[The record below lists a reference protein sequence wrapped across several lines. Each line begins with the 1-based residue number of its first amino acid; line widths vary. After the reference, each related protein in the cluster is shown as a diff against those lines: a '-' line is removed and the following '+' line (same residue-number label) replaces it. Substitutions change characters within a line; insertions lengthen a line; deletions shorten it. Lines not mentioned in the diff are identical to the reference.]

1 MALDAVCLRAVL
13 EELRP
18 QLLDLRIDKVQQ
30 PARDQV
36 ILLVRGNRRLL
47 LNAGANAPRLQ
58 LTELTRDNPAEPP
71 MFCMLLRKHLVGGRV
86 ESLTQPGME
95 RAAEL
100 ALRVTDEF
108 GRESRRYLIL
118 EAIGR
123 RSNLILLDGERR
135 IIDCLRRVDSEMSP
149 ERQVLPGLFYELPPT
164 HEKRP
169 FTEGTEED
177 FRAALAA
184 ARPERQADAFLL
196 DTYFGLSPLVARE
209 LVFQAAGDSGK
220 RVYELTPEAA
230 SGLWKAV
237 MDLRRRVEEGD
248 YQPICLCREGK
259 AAEFSYLPIR
269 QYGKLMENREMES
282 FSALMDTFYESRER
296 EERTRQRGQDLIRSV
311 TSARDRCRRKLNQQ
325 RQEFDRCQDR
335 DRLRISGE
343 LITANLYRMER
354 GQSKLVAENYYDPEG
369 GEITIPLDPLLTP
382 QQNAAKYYKRYT
394 KARTAERYLTEQM
407 AIAERD
413 EAYLESVLEELR
425 QAETEQ
431 DFLDIREELRENGF
445 LKRSGK
451 EKNVLKRATKP
462 REFRT
467 SGGWRVLVG
476 RNNRQNDQL
485 TTKTADYRDLWL
497 HTRKIHGSH
506 VILCSGGQEVPEE
519 DLRQAARL
527 AAYFSQARDS
537 ANVPV
542 DCAAVRYV
550 KKPAGARPG
559 MVTYTNAR
567 TVYVTPEEAEVKAL
581 FTERRG
587 KNGGGVRDRS
597 PQ

>member
-1 MALDAVCLRAVL
+1 MALDAVCLRAVIQ
-13 EELRP
+13 ELRP
-18 QLLDLRIDKVQQ
+18 QLLDLRVDKVQQ
-30 PARDQV
+30 PSRDQV
-36 ILLVRGNRRLL
+36 ILLLRGSRRLL
-47 LNAGANAPRLQ
+47 LNAGAGSPRIHF
-58 LTELTRDNPAEPP
+58 TELLRDNPAEPP
-71 MFCMLLRKHLVGGRV
+71 MFCMLLRKYLVGGRV

-95 RAAEL
+95 RSAEL
-100 ALRVTDEF
+100 TLRVTDEF
-108 GRESRRYLIL
+108 GRESRRTLVL

-123 RSNLILLDGERR
+123 RSNLILLDEERR

-169 FTEGTEED
+169 FTEGDEAD
-177 FRAALAA
+177 FRTAFAA
-184 ARPERQADAFLL
+184 ANPERPADAFLL

-220 RVYELTPEAA
+220 RVYELTEAQETA
-230 SGLWKAV
+230 LWQAILA
-237 MDLRRRVEEGD
+237 LRQRVEDGD
-248 YQPICLCREGK
+248 FQPICLYRDGK
-259 AAEFSYLPIR
+259 PAEFSYLPIH
-269 QYGKLMENREMES
+269 QYGDLMENREMES
-282 FSALMDTFYESRER
+282 FSALMDVFYESRER

-311 TSARDRCRRKLNQQ
+311 TSARDRCRRKLAQQ
-325 RQEFDRCQDR
+325 RQEFAKCQDR
-335 DRLRISGE
+335 DQLRISGE

-354 GQSKLVAENYYDPEG
+354 GQTKLTAENYYDPDCR
-369 GEITIPLDPLLTP
+369 EITIPLDPLLTP

-394 KARTAERYLTEQM
+394 KARTAEKYLTEQM
-407 AIAERD
+407 ALAERD

-431 DFLDIREELRENGF
+431 DFLDIRAELRENGF

-451 EKNVLKRATKP
+451 EKKELKRATKP

-497 HTRKIHGSH
+497 HTQKIHGSH
-506 VILCSGGQEVPEE
+506 VILCCQGQEVPEE
-519 DLRQAARL
+519 DLLQAARL
-527 AAYFSQARDS
+527 AAYFSQAKDS

-550 KKPAGARPG
+550 KKPTGARPG

-567 TVYVTPEEAEVKAL
+567 TLYVTPEEAEVKAL
-581 FTERRG
+581 SAERKG
-587 KNGGGVRDRS
+587 KNGGEVR
-597 PQ
+597 Q

>member
-1 MALDAVCLRAVL
+1 MALDAVCLRAVI

-18 QLLDLRIDKVQQ
+18 QLLDLRVDKVQQ
-30 PARDQV
+30 PSRDQV
-36 ILLVRGNRRLL
+36 ILLLRGSRRLL
-47 LNAGANAPRLQ
+47 LNAGAGSPRIHF
-58 LTELTRDNPAEPP
+58 TELLRDNPAEPP
-71 MFCMLLRKHLVGGRV
+71 MFCMLLRKYLVGGRV

-95 RAAEL
+95 RSAEL
-100 ALRVTDEF
+100 TLRVTDEF
-108 GRESRRYLIL
+108 GRESRRTLVL

-123 RSNLILLDGERR
+123 RSNLILLDEERR

-169 FTEGTEED
+169 FTEGDEAD

-184 ARPERQADAFLL
+184 ANPERPADAFLL

-220 RVYELTPEAA
+220 RVYELTEAQETA
-230 SGLWKAV
+230 LWQAV
-237 MDLRRRVEEGD
+237 LSLRQRVEDGD
-248 YQPICLCREGK
+248 FQPICLYRDGK
-259 AAEFSYLPIR
+259 PAEFSYLPIR
-269 QYGKLMENREMES
+269 QYGDLMENREMES
-282 FSALMDTFYESRER
+282 FSALMDVFYESRER

-311 TSARDRCRRKLNQQ
+311 TSARDRCRRKLAQQ
-325 RQEFDRCQDR
+325 RQEFAKCQDR
-335 DRLRISGE
+335 DQLRISGE

-354 GQSKLVAENYYDPEG
+354 GQTKLTAENYYDPDCR
-369 GEITIPLDPLLTP
+369 EITIPLDPLLTP

-394 KARTAERYLTEQM
+394 KARTAEKYLTEQM
-407 AIAERD
+407 ALAERD

-431 DFLDIREELRENGF
+431 DFLDIRAELRENGF

-451 EKNVLKRATKP
+451 EKKELKRATKP

-497 HTRKIHGSH
+497 HTQKIHGSH
-506 VILCSGGQEVPEE
+506 VILCCQGQAVPEE
-519 DLRQAARL
+519 DLLQAARL
-527 AAYFSQARDS
+527 AAYFSQAKDS

-567 TVYVTPEEAEVKAL
+567 TLYVTPEEAEVKAL
-581 FTERRG
+581 SAERKG
-587 KNGGGVRDRS
+587 KNGGQVR
-597 PQ
+597 Q

>member
-1 MALDAVCLRAVL
+1 MALDAVCLRAVI

-18 QLLDLRIDKVQQ
+18 QLLDLRVDKVQQ
-30 PARDQV
+30 PSRDQV
-36 ILLVRGNRRLL
+36 ILLLRGSRRLL
-47 LNAGANAPRLQ
+47 LNASAGSPRIHF
-58 LTELTRDNPAEPP
+58 TELLRDNPAEPP
-71 MFCMLLRKHLVGGRV
+71 MFCMLLRKYLVGGRV

-95 RAAEL
+95 RSAEL
-100 ALRVTDEF
+100 TLRVTDEF
-108 GRESRRYLIL
+108 GRESRRTLVL

-123 RSNLILLDGERR
+123 RSNLILLDEERR

-169 FTEGTEED
+169 FTEGDEAD

-184 ARPERQADAFLL
+184 ANPERPADAFLL

-220 RVYELTPEAA
+220 RVYELTEAQETA
-230 SGLWKAV
+230 LWQAV
-237 MDLRRRVEEGD
+237 LSLRQRVEDGD
-248 YQPICLCREGK
+248 FQPICLYRDGK
-259 AAEFSYLPIR
+259 PAEFSYLPIR
-269 QYGKLMENREMES
+269 QYGDLMENREMES
-282 FSALMDTFYESRER
+282 FSALMDVFYESRER

-311 TSARDRCRRKLNQQ
+311 TSARDRCRRKLAQQ
-325 RQEFDRCQDR
+325 RQEFAKCQDR
-335 DRLRISGE
+335 DQLRISGE

-354 GQSKLVAENYYDPEG
+354 GQTKLTAENYYDPDCR
-369 GEITIPLDPLLTP
+369 EITIPLDPLLTP

-394 KARTAERYLTEQM
+394 KARTAEKYLTEQM
-407 AIAERD
+407 ALAERD

-431 DFLDIREELRENGF
+431 DFLDIRAELRENGF

-451 EKNVLKRATKP
+451 EKKELKRATKP

-497 HTRKIHGSH
+497 HTQKIHGSH
-506 VILCSGGQEVPEE
+506 VILCCQGQAVPEE
-519 DLRQAARL
+519 DLLQAARL
-527 AAYFSQARDS
+527 AAYFSQAKDS

-567 TVYVTPEEAEVKAL
+567 TLYVTPEEAEVKAL
-581 FTERRG
+581 SAERKG
-587 KNGGGVRDRS
+587 KNGGEVR
-597 PQ
+597 Q

>member
-1 MALDAVCLRAVL
+1 MALDAVCLRAVI

-18 QLLDLRIDKVQQ
+18 QLLDLRVDKVQQ
-30 PARDQV
+30 PSRDQV
-36 ILLVRGNRRLL
+36 ILLLRGSRRLL
-47 LNAGANAPRLQ
+47 LNAGAGSPRIHF
-58 LTELTRDNPAEPP
+58 TELLRDNPAEPP
-71 MFCMLLRKHLVGGRV
+71 MFCMLLRKYLVGGRV

-95 RAAEL
+95 RSAEL
-100 ALRVTDEF
+100 TLRVTDEF
-108 GRESRRYLIL
+108 GRESRRTLVL

-123 RSNLILLDGERR
+123 RSNLILLDEERR

-169 FTEGTEED
+169 FTEGDEAD
-177 FRAALAA
+177 FRTALAA
-184 ARPERQADAFLL
+184 ANPERPADAFLL

-220 RVYELTPEAA
+220 RVYELTEAQETA
-230 SGLWKAV
+230 LWQAILA
-237 MDLRRRVEEGD
+237 LRQRVEDGD
-248 YQPICLCREGK
+248 FQPICLYRDGK
-259 AAEFSYLPIR
+259 PAEFSYLPIR
-269 QYGKLMENREMES
+269 QYGDLMENREMES
-282 FSALMDTFYESRER
+282 FSALMDVFYESRER

-311 TSARDRCRRKLNQQ
+311 TSARDRCRRKLAQQ
-325 RQEFDRCQDR
+325 RQEFAKCQDR
-335 DRLRISGE
+335 DQLRISGE

-354 GQSKLVAENYYDPEG
+354 GQTKLTAENYYDPDCR
-369 GEITIPLDPLLTP
+369 EITIPLDPLLTP

-394 KARTAERYLTEQM
+394 KARTAEKYLTEQM

-431 DFLDIREELRENGF
+431 DFLDIRAELRENGF
-445 LKRSGK
+445 LNRSGK
-451 EKNVLKRATKP
+451 EKKELKRATKP

-497 HTRKIHGSH
+497 HTQKIHGSH
-506 VILCSGGQEVPEE
+506 VILCCQGQAVPEE
-519 DLRQAARL
+519 DLLQAARL
-527 AAYFSQARDS
+527 AAYFSQAKDS

-567 TVYVTPEEAEVKAL
+567 TLYVTPEEAEVKAL
-581 FTERRG
+581 SAERKG
-587 KNGGGVRDRS
+587 KNGGQVR
-597 PQ
+597 Q

>member
-18 QLLDLRIDKVQQ
+18 QLLDLRVDKVQQ
-30 PARDQV
+30 PSRDQV
-36 ILLVRGNRRLL
+36 ILLLRGNRRLL
-47 LNAGANAPRLQ
+47 LNAGAGSPRIHF
-58 LTELTRDNPAEPP
+58 TELLRDNPAEPP
-71 MFCMLLRKHLVGGRV
+71 MFCMLLRKYLVGGRV

-95 RAAEL
+95 RSAEL
-100 ALRVTDEF
+100 TFRVTDEF
-108 GRESRRYLIL
+108 GRESRRTLVL

-123 RSNLILLDGERR
+123 RSNLILLDEERR

-169 FTEGTEED
+169 FTEGDEAE

-184 ARPERQADAFLL
+184 ANPERSADAFLL

-220 RVYELTPEAA
+220 RVYELTEAQETA
-230 SGLWKAV
+230 LWQAV
-237 MDLRRRVEEGD
+237 LSLRQRVEDGD
-248 YQPICLCREGK
+248 FQPICLYRDGK
-259 AAEFSYLPIR
+259 PAEFSYLPIR
-269 QYGKLMENREMES
+269 QYGDLMENRPMES
-282 FSALMDTFYESRER
+282 FSALMDVFYESRER

-311 TSARDRCRRKLNQQ
+311 TSARDRCRRKLAQQ
-325 RQEFDRCQDR
+325 RQEFAKCRDR
-335 DRLRISGE
+335 DQLRISGE

-354 GQSKLVAENYYDPEG
+354 GQTKLTAENYYDPDCR
-369 GEITIPLDPLLTP
+369 EITIPLDPLLTP

-394 KARTAERYLTEQM
+394 KARTAEKYLTEQM
-407 AIAERD
+407 ALAERD

-431 DFLDIREELRENGF
+431 DFLDIRAELRENGF

-451 EKNVLKRATKP
+451 EKKELKRVTKP

-485 TTKTADYRDLWL
+485 TTRTADYRDLWL
-497 HTRKIHGSH
+497 HTQKIHGSH
-506 VILCSGGQEVPEE
+506 VILCCQGQEVPEE
-519 DLRQAARL
+519 DILQAARL

-567 TVYVTPEEAEVKAL
+567 TLYVTPDADEAKAL
-581 FTERRG
+581 STERKG
-587 KNGGGVRDRS
+587 KNGGEVRN
-597 PQ
+597 

>member
-1 MALDAVCLRAVL
+1 MALDAVCLRAVI

-18 QLLDLRIDKVQQ
+18 QLLDLRVDKVQQ
-30 PARDQV
+30 PSRDQV
-36 ILLVRGNRRLL
+36 ILLLRGSRRLL
-47 LNAGANAPRLQ
+47 LNASAGSPRIHF
-58 LTELTRDNPAEPP
+58 TELLRDNPAEPP
-71 MFCMLLRKHLVGGRV
+71 MFCMLLRKYLVGGRV

-95 RAAEL
+95 RSAEL
-100 ALRVTDEF
+100 TLRVTDEF
-108 GRESRRYLIL
+108 GRESRRTLVL

-123 RSNLILLDGERR
+123 RSNLILLDEERR

-169 FTEGTEED
+169 FTEGDEAD

-184 ARPERQADAFLL
+184 ANPERPADAFLL

-220 RVYELTPEAA
+220 RVYELTEAQETA
-230 SGLWKAV
+230 LWQAILA
-237 MDLRRRVEEGD
+237 LRQRVEDGD
-248 YQPICLCREGK
+248 FQPICLYRDGK
-259 AAEFSYLPIR
+259 PAEFSYLPIR
-269 QYGKLMENREMES
+269 QYGDLMENREMES
-282 FSALMDTFYESRER
+282 FSALMDVFYESRER

-311 TSARDRCRRKLNQQ
+311 TSARDRCRRKLAQQ
-325 RQEFDRCQDR
+325 RQEFAKCQDR
-335 DRLRISGE
+335 DQLRISGE

-354 GQSKLVAENYYDPEG
+354 GQTKLTAENYYDPDCR
-369 GEITIPLDPLLTP
+369 EITIPLDPLLTP

-394 KARTAERYLTEQM
+394 KARTAEKYLTEQM
-407 AIAERD
+407 ALAERD

-431 DFLDIREELRENGF
+431 DFLDIRAELRENGF

-451 EKNVLKRATKP
+451 EKKELKRATKP

-497 HTRKIHGSH
+497 HTQKIHGSH
-506 VILCSGGQEVPEE
+506 VILCCQGQEVPEE
-519 DLRQAARL
+519 DLLQAARL
-527 AAYFSQARDS
+527 AAYFSQAKDS

-567 TVYVTPEEAEVKAL
+567 TLYVTPEEAEVKAL
-581 FTERRG
+581 SAERKG
-587 KNGGGVRDRS
+587 KNGGEVR
-597 PQ
+597 Q

>member
-30 PARDQV
+30 PSRDQV
-36 ILLVRGNRRLL
+36 ILLLRGNRRLL
-47 LNAGANAPRLQ
+47 LNAGAGSPRIHF
-58 LTELTRDNPAEPP
+58 TELLRDNPAEPP
-71 MFCMLLRKHLVGGRV
+71 MFCMLLRKYLVGGRV

-95 RAAEL
+95 RSAEL
-100 ALRVTDEF
+100 TLRVTDEF
-108 GRESRRYLIL
+108 GRESRRTLVL

-164 HEKRP
+164 HEKHP
-169 FTEGTEED
+169 FTEGDEAG

-184 ARPERQADAFLL
+184 ANPERPADAFLL

-220 RVYELTPEAA
+220 RVYELTEAQETA
-230 SGLWKAV
+230 LWQAILA
-237 MDLRRRVEEGD
+237 LRQRLEDGAF
-248 YQPICLCREGK
+248 QPICLYRDGK
-259 AAEFSYLPIR
+259 PAEFSYLPIR
-269 QYGKLMENREMES
+269 QYGDLMENRPMES
-282 FSALMDTFYESRER
+282 FSALLDLFYESRER

-311 TSARDRCRRKLNQQ
+311 TSARDRCRRKLAQQ
-325 RQEFDRCQDR
+325 RQEFAKCRDR
-335 DRLRISGE
+335 DQLRISGE

-354 GQSKLVAENYYDPEG
+354 GQTKLTAENYYDPDCR
-369 GEITIPLDPLLTP
+369 EITIPLDPLLTP

-394 KARTAERYLTEQM
+394 KARTAEKYLTEQM
-407 AIAERD
+407 ALAERD

-431 DFLDIREELRENGF
+431 DFLDIRAELRENGF

-451 EKNVLKRATKP
+451 EKKELKRATKP

-497 HTRKIHGSH
+497 HTQKIHGSH
-506 VILCSGGQEVPEE
+506 VILCCQGQEVPEE
-519 DLRQAARL
+519 VLLQAARL
-527 AAYFSQARDS
+527 AACFSQAKDS

-567 TVYVTPEEAEVKAL
+567 TLYVTPDAAEAKTLSAEK
-581 FTERRG
+581 RG
-587 KNGGGVRDRS
+587 KNGGES
-597 PQ
+597 KN

>member
-1 MALDAVCLRAVL
+1 MALDAVCLRAVI

-18 QLLDLRIDKVQQ
+18 QLLDLRVDKVQQ
-30 PARDQV
+30 PSRDQV
-36 ILLVRGNRRLL
+36 ILLLRGSRRLL
-47 LNAGANAPRLQ
+47 LNAGAGSPRIHF
-58 LTELTRDNPAEPP
+58 TELLRDNPAEPP
-71 MFCMLLRKHLVGGRV
+71 MFCMLLRKYLVGGRV

-95 RAAEL
+95 RSAEL
-100 ALRVTDEF
+100 TLRVTDEF
-108 GRESRRYLIL
+108 GRESRRTLVL

-123 RSNLILLDGERR
+123 RSNLILLDEERR

-169 FTEGTEED
+169 FTEGDEAD

-184 ARPERQADAFLL
+184 ANPERPADAFLL

-220 RVYELTPEAA
+220 RVYELTEAQETA
-230 SGLWKAV
+230 LWQAILA
-237 MDLRRRVEEGD
+237 LRQRVEDGD
-248 YQPICLCREGK
+248 FQPICLYRDGK
-259 AAEFSYLPIR
+259 PAEFSYLPIR
-269 QYGKLMENREMES
+269 QYGDLMENREMES
-282 FSALMDTFYESRER
+282 FSALMDVFYESRER

-311 TSARDRCRRKLNQQ
+311 TSARDRCRRKLAQQ
-325 RQEFDRCQDR
+325 RQEFAKCQDR
-335 DRLRISGE
+335 DQLRISGE

-354 GQSKLVAENYYDPEG
+354 GQTKLTAENYYDPDCR
-369 GEITIPLDPLLTP
+369 EITIPLDPLLTP

-394 KARTAERYLTEQM
+394 KARTAEKYLTEQM
-407 AIAERD
+407 ALAERD

-431 DFLDIREELRENGF
+431 DFLDIRAELRENGF

-451 EKNVLKRATKP
+451 EKKELKRATKP

-497 HTRKIHGSH
+497 HTQKIHGSH
-506 VILCSGGQEVPEE
+506 VILCCQGQAVPEE
-519 DLRQAARL
+519 DLLQAARL
-527 AAYFSQARDS
+527 AAYFSQAKDS

-567 TVYVTPEEAEVKAL
+567 TLYVTPEEAEVKAL
-581 FTERRG
+581 SAERKG
-587 KNGGGVRDRS
+587 KNGGEVR
-597 PQ
+597 Q

>member
-1 MALDAVCLRAVL
+1 MALDAVCLRAVI

-18 QLLDLRIDKVQQ
+18 QLLDLRVDKVQQ
-30 PARDQV
+30 PSRDQV
-36 ILLVRGNRRLL
+36 ILLLRGSRRLL
-47 LNAGANAPRLQ
+47 LNAGAGSPRIHF
-58 LTELTRDNPAEPP
+58 TELLRDNPAEPP
-71 MFCMLLRKHLVGGRV
+71 MFCMLLRKYLVGGRV

-95 RAAEL
+95 RSAEL
-100 ALRVTDEF
+100 TLRVTDEF
-108 GRESRRYLIL
+108 GRESRRTLVL

-123 RSNLILLDGERR
+123 RSNLILLDEERR
-135 IIDCLRRVDSEMSP
+135 IIDCLRRVDSEMSL

-169 FTEGTEED
+169 FTEGDEAD

-184 ARPERQADAFLL
+184 ANPERPADAFLL

-220 RVYELTPEAA
+220 RVYELTEAQETA
-230 SGLWKAV
+230 LWQAV
-237 MDLRRRVEEGD
+237 LSLRQRVEDGD
-248 YQPICLCREGK
+248 FQPICLYRDGK
-259 AAEFSYLPIR
+259 PAEFSYLPIR
-269 QYGKLMENREMES
+269 QYGDLMENREMES
-282 FSALMDTFYESRER
+282 FSALMDVFYESRER

-311 TSARDRCRRKLNQQ
+311 TSARDRCRRKLAQQ
-325 RQEFDRCQDR
+325 RQEFAKCQDR
-335 DRLRISGE
+335 DQLRISGE

-354 GQSKLVAENYYDPEG
+354 GQTKLTAENYYDPDCR
-369 GEITIPLDPLLTP
+369 EITIPLDPLLTP

-394 KARTAERYLTEQM
+394 KARTAEKYLTEQM
-407 AIAERD
+407 ALAERD

-431 DFLDIREELRENGF
+431 DFLDIRAELRENGF

-451 EKNVLKRATKP
+451 EKKELKRATKP

-497 HTRKIHGSH
+497 HTQKIHGSH
-506 VILCSGGQEVPEE
+506 VIFCCQGQAVPEE
-519 DLRQAARL
+519 DLLQAARL
-527 AAYFSQARDS
+527 AAYFSQAKDS

-567 TVYVTPEEAEVKAL
+567 TLYVTPEEAEVKAL
-581 FTERRG
+581 SAERKG
-587 KNGGGVRDRS
+587 KNGG
-597 PQ
+597 

>member
-18 QLLDLRIDKVQQ
+18 QLLDLRVDKVQQ
-30 PARDQV
+30 PSRDQV
-36 ILLVRGNRRLL
+36 ILLLRGSRRLL
-47 LNAGANAPRLQ
+47 LNAGAGSPRIHF
-58 LTELTRDNPAEPP
+58 TELLRDNPAEPP
-71 MFCMLLRKHLVGGRV
+71 MFCMLLRKYLVGGRV

-95 RAAEL
+95 RSAEL
-100 ALRVTDEF
+100 TFRVTDEF
-108 GRESRRYLIL
+108 GRESRRTLVL

-123 RSNLILLDGERR
+123 RSNLILLDEERR

-169 FTEGTEED
+169 FTEGDEAD

-184 ARPERQADAFLL
+184 ANPERPADAFLL

-220 RVYELTPEAA
+220 RVYELTEAQETA
-230 SGLWKAV
+230 LWQAV
-237 MDLRRRVEEGD
+237 LSLRQRVEDGD
-248 YQPICLCREGK
+248 FQPICLYRDGK
-259 AAEFSYLPIR
+259 PAEFSYLPIR
-269 QYGKLMENREMES
+269 QYGDLMENREMES
-282 FSALMDTFYESRER
+282 FSALMDVFYESRER

-311 TSARDRCRRKLNQQ
+311 TSARDRCRRKLAQQ
-325 RQEFDRCQDR
+325 RQEYAKCQDR
-335 DRLRISGE
+335 DQLRISGE

-354 GQSKLVAENYYDPEG
+354 GQTKLTAENCYDPDCR
-369 GEITIPLDPLLTP
+369 EITIPLDPLLTP

-394 KARTAERYLTEQM
+394 KARTAEKYLTEQM
-407 AIAERD
+407 ALAERD

-431 DFLDIREELRENGF
+431 DFLDIRAELRENGF

-451 EKNVLKRATKP
+451 EKKEFKRATKP

-497 HTRKIHGSH
+497 HTQKIHGSH
-506 VILCSGGQEVPEE
+506 VILCCQGQAVPEE
-519 DLRQAARL
+519 DLLQAARL
-527 AAYFSQARDS
+527 AAYFSQAKDS

-567 TVYVTPEEAEVKAL
+567 TLYVTPEEAEVKAL
-581 FTERRG
+581 SAERKG
-587 KNGGGVRDRS
+587 KNGGEVR
-597 PQ
+597 Q

>member
-1 MALDAVCLRAVL
+1 MALDAVCLRAVI

-18 QLLDLRIDKVQQ
+18 QLLDLRVDKVQQ
-30 PARDQV
+30 PSRDQV
-36 ILLVRGNRRLL
+36 ILLLRGSRRLL
-47 LNAGANAPRLQ
+47 LNASAGSPRIHF
-58 LTELTRDNPAEPP
+58 TELLRDNPAEPP
-71 MFCMLLRKHLVGGRV
+71 MFCMLLRKYLVGGRV

-95 RAAEL
+95 RSAEL
-100 ALRVTDEF
+100 TLRVTDEF
-108 GRESRRYLIL
+108 GRESRRTLVL

-123 RSNLILLDGERR
+123 RSNLILLDEERR

-169 FTEGTEED
+169 FTEGDEAD

-184 ARPERQADAFLL
+184 ANPERPADAFLL

-220 RVYELTPEAA
+220 RVYELTEARETA
-230 SGLWKAV
+230 LWQAILA
-237 MDLRRRVEEGD
+237 LRQRVEDGD
-248 YQPICLCREGK
+248 FQPICLYRDGK
-259 AAEFSYLPIR
+259 PAEFSYLPIR
-269 QYGKLMENREMES
+269 QYGDLMENRKMES
-282 FSALMDTFYESRER
+282 FSALMDAFYESRER

-311 TSARDRCRRKLNQQ
+311 TSARDRCRRKLAQQ
-325 RQEFDRCQDR
+325 RQEYAKCQDR

-354 GQSKLVAENYYDPEG
+354 GQTKLTAENYYDPDG

-394 KARTAERYLTEQM
+394 KARTAEKYLTEQM
-407 AIAERD
+407 ALAERD

-431 DFLDIREELRENGF
+431 DFLDIRAELRENGF

-451 EKNVLKRATKP
+451 EKKELKRATKP

-497 HTRKIHGSH
+497 HTQKIHGSH
-506 VILCSGGQEVPEE
+506 VILCCQGQAVPEE
-519 DLRQAARL
+519 DLLQAARL
-527 AAYFSQARDS
+527 AAYFSQAKDS
-537 ANVPV
+537 ADVPV

-567 TVYVTPEEAEVKAL
+567 TLYVTPEEAEVKAL
-581 FTERRG
+581 SAERKG
-587 KNGGGVRDRS
+587 KNGGEVR
-597 PQ
+597 Q

>member
-1 MALDAVCLRAVL
+1 MALDAVCLRAVI

-18 QLLDLRIDKVQQ
+18 QLLDLRVDKVQQ
-30 PARDQV
+30 PSRDQV
-36 ILLVRGNRRLL
+36 ILLLRGSRRLL
-47 LNAGANAPRLQ
+47 LNAGAGSPRIHF
-58 LTELTRDNPAEPP
+58 TELLRDNPAEPP
-71 MFCMLLRKHLVGGRV
+71 MFCMLLRKYLVGGRV

-95 RAAEL
+95 RSAEL
-100 ALRVTDEF
+100 KFRVTDEF
-108 GRESRRYLIL
+108 GRESRRTLVL

-123 RSNLILLDGERR
+123 RSNLILLDEERR

-169 FTEGTEED
+169 FTEGDEAD

-184 ARPERQADAFLL
+184 ANPERPADAFLL

-220 RVYELTPEAA
+220 RVYELTEAQETA
-230 SGLWKAV
+230 LWQAIFA
-237 MDLRRRVEEGD
+237 LRQRVEDGD
-248 YQPICLCREGK
+248 FQPICLYRDGK
-259 AAEFSYLPIR
+259 PAEFSYLPIH
-269 QYGKLMENREMES
+269 QYGDLMENREMES
-282 FSALMDTFYESRER
+282 FSALMDVFYESRER

-311 TSARDRCRRKLNQQ
+311 TSARDRCRRKLAQQ
-325 RQEFDRCQDR
+325 RQEYAKCQDR
-335 DRLRISGE
+335 DQLRISGE

-354 GQSKLVAENYYDPEG
+354 GQTKLTAENYYDPDCR
-369 GEITIPLDPLLTP
+369 EITIPLAPLLTP

-394 KARTAERYLTEQM
+394 KARTAEKYLTEQM
-407 AIAERD
+407 ALAERD

-431 DFLDIREELRENGF
+431 DFLDIRAELRENGF

-451 EKNVLKRATKP
+451 EKKELKRATKP

-497 HTRKIHGSH
+497 HTQKIHGSH
-506 VILCSGGQEVPEE
+506 VILCCQGQAVPEE
-519 DLRQAARL
+519 DLLQAARL
-527 AAYFSQARDS
+527 AAYFSQAKDS

-567 TVYVTPEEAEVKAL
+567 TLYVTPEEAEVKAL
-581 FTERRG
+581 SAERKG
-587 KNGGGVRDRS
+587 KNGGQVR
-597 PQ
+597 Q

>member
-1 MALDAVCLRAVL
+1 MALDAVCLRAVI
-13 EELRP
+13 EELRS
-18 QLLDLRIDKVQQ
+18 QLLDLRVDKVQQ
-30 PARDQV
+30 PSRDQV
-36 ILLVRGNRRLL
+36 ILLLRGSRRLL
-47 LNAGANAPRLQ
+47 LNAGAGSPRIHF
-58 LTELTRDNPAEPP
+58 TELLRDNPAEPP
-71 MFCMLLRKHLVGGRV
+71 MFCMLLRKYLVGGRV

-95 RAAEL
+95 RSAEL
-100 ALRVTDEF
+100 TLRVTDEF
-108 GRESRRYLIL
+108 GRESRRTLVL

-123 RSNLILLDGERR
+123 RSNLILLDEERR

-169 FTEGTEED
+169 FTEGDEAD
-177 FRAALAA
+177 FRAALAVA
-184 ARPERQADAFLL
+184 NPERPADAFLL

-220 RVYELTPEAA
+220 RVYELTEAQETA
-230 SGLWKAV
+230 LWQAV
-237 MDLRRRVEEGD
+237 LSLRQRVEDGD
-248 YQPICLCREGK
+248 FQPICLYRDGK
-259 AAEFSYLPIR
+259 PAEFSYLPIR
-269 QYGKLMENREMES
+269 QYGDLMENREMES
-282 FSALMDTFYESRER
+282 FSALMDVFYESRER

-311 TSARDRCRRKLNQQ
+311 TSARDRCRRKLAQQ
-325 RQEFDRCQDR
+325 RQEFAKCQDR
-335 DRLRISGE
+335 DQLRISGE

-354 GQSKLVAENYYDPEG
+354 GQTKLTAENYYDPDCR
-369 GEITIPLDPLLTP
+369 EITIPLDPLLTP

-394 KARTAERYLTEQM
+394 KARTAEKYLTEQM
-407 AIAERD
+407 ALAERD

-431 DFLDIREELRENGF
+431 DFLDIRAELRENGF

-451 EKNVLKRATKP
+451 EKKELKRATKP

-497 HTRKIHGSH
+497 HTQKIHGSH
-506 VILCSGGQEVPEE
+506 VILCCQGQEVPEE
-519 DLRQAARL
+519 DLLQAARL
-527 AAYFSQARDS
+527 AAYFSQAKDS

-567 TVYVTPEEAEVKAL
+567 TLYVTPEEAEVKAL
-581 FTERRG
+581 SAERKG
-587 KNGGGVRDRS
+587 KNGGEVR
-597 PQ
+597 Q

>member
-1 MALDAVCLRAVL
+1 MALDAVCLRAVI

-18 QLLDLRIDKVQQ
+18 QLLDLRVDKVQQ
-30 PARDQV
+30 PSRDQV
-36 ILLVRGNRRLL
+36 ILLLRGSRRLL
-47 LNAGANAPRLQ
+47 LNAGAGSPRIHF
-58 LTELTRDNPAEPP
+58 TELLRDNPAEPP
-71 MFCMLLRKHLVGGRV
+71 MFCMLLRKYLVGGRV

-95 RAAEL
+95 RSAEL
-100 ALRVTDEF
+100 TLRVTDEF
-108 GRESRRYLIL
+108 GRESRRTLVL

-123 RSNLILLDGERR
+123 RSNLILLDEERR
-135 IIDCLRRVDSEMSP
+135 IIDCLRRVDSEMSL

-169 FTEGTEED
+169 FTEGDEAD

-184 ARPERQADAFLL
+184 ANPERPADAFLL

-220 RVYELTPEAA
+220 RVYELTEAQETA
-230 SGLWKAV
+230 LWQAV
-237 MDLRRRVEEGD
+237 LSLRQRVEDGD
-248 YQPICLCREGK
+248 FQPICLYRDGK
-259 AAEFSYLPIR
+259 PAEFSYLPIR
-269 QYGKLMENREMES
+269 QYGDLMENREMES
-282 FSALMDTFYESRER
+282 FSALMDVFYESREQ

-311 TSARDRCRRKLNQQ
+311 TSARDRCRRKLAQQ
-325 RQEFDRCQDR
+325 RQEFAKCQDR
-335 DRLRISGE
+335 DQLRISGE

-354 GQSKLVAENYYDPEG
+354 GQTKLTAENYYDPDCR
-369 GEITIPLDPLLTP
+369 EITIPLDPLLTP

-394 KARTAERYLTEQM
+394 KARTAEKYLTEQM

-431 DFLDIREELRENGF
+431 DFLDIRAELRENGF

-451 EKNVLKRATKP
+451 EKKELKRATKP

-497 HTRKIHGSH
+497 HTQKIHGSH
-506 VILCSGGQEVPEE
+506 VILCCQGQAVPEE
-519 DLRQAARL
+519 DLLQAARL
-527 AAYFSQARDS
+527 AAYFSQAKDS

-567 TVYVTPEEAEVKAL
+567 TLYVTPEEAEVKAL
-581 FTERRG
+581 SAERKG
-587 KNGGGVRDRS
+587 KNGGQVR
-597 PQ
+597 Q

>member
-1 MALDAVCLRAVL
+1 MALDAVCLRAVI

-18 QLLDLRIDKVQQ
+18 QLLDLRVDKVQQ
-30 PARDQV
+30 PSRDQV
-36 ILLVRGNRRLL
+36 ILLLRGSRRLL
-47 LNAGANAPRLQ
+47 LNAGAGSPRIHF
-58 LTELTRDNPAEPP
+58 TELLRDNPAEPP
-71 MFCMLLRKHLVGGRV
+71 MFCMLLRKYLVGGRV

-95 RAAEL
+95 RSAEL
-100 ALRVTDEF
+100 TLRVTDEF
-108 GRESRRYLIL
+108 GRESRRTLVL

-123 RSNLILLDGERR
+123 RSNLILLDEERR

-169 FTEGTEED
+169 FTEGDEAD

-184 ARPERQADAFLL
+184 ANPERPADAFLL

-220 RVYELTPEAA
+220 RVYELTEAQETA
-230 SGLWKAV
+230 LWQAV
-237 MDLRRRVEEGD
+237 LSLRQRVEDGD
-248 YQPICLCREGK
+248 FQPICLYRDGK
-259 AAEFSYLPIR
+259 PAEFSYLPIR
-269 QYGKLMENREMES
+269 QYGDLMENREMES
-282 FSALMDTFYESRER
+282 FSALMDVFYESRER

-311 TSARDRCRRKLNQQ
+311 TSARDRCRRKLAQQ
-325 RQEFDRCQDR
+325 RQEFAKCQDR
-335 DRLRISGE
+335 DQLRISGE

-354 GQSKLVAENYYDPEG
+354 GQTKLTAENYYDPDCR
-369 GEITIPLDPLLTP
+369 EITIPLDPLLTP

-394 KARTAERYLTEQM
+394 KARTAEKYLTEQM
-407 AIAERD
+407 ALAERD

-431 DFLDIREELRENGF
+431 DFLDIRAELRENGF

-451 EKNVLKRATKP
+451 EKKELKRATKP

-497 HTRKIHGSH
+497 HTQKIHGSH
-506 VILCSGGQEVPEE
+506 VILCCQGRAVPEE
-519 DLRQAARL
+519 DLLQAARL
-527 AAYFSQARDS
+527 AAYFSQAKDS

-567 TVYVTPEEAEVKAL
+567 TLYVTPEEAEVKAL
-581 FTERRG
+581 SAERKG
-587 KNGGGVRDRS
+587 KNGGQVR
-597 PQ
+597 Q

>member
-1 MALDAVCLRAVL
+1 MALDAVCLRAVI

-18 QLLDLRIDKVQQ
+18 QLLDLRVDKVQQ
-30 PARDQV
+30 PSRDQV
-36 ILLVRGNRRLL
+36 ILLLRGSRRLL
-47 LNAGANAPRLQ
+47 LNASAGSPRIHF
-58 LTELTRDNPAEPP
+58 TELLRDNPAEPP
-71 MFCMLLRKHLVGGRV
+71 MFCMLLRKYLVGGRV

-95 RAAEL
+95 RSAEL
-100 ALRVTDEF
+100 TLRVTDEF
-108 GRESRRYLIL
+108 GRESRRTLVL

-123 RSNLILLDGERR
+123 RSNLILLDEERR

-169 FTEGTEED
+169 FTEGDEAD

-184 ARPERQADAFLL
+184 ANPERPADAFLL

-220 RVYELTPEAA
+220 RVYELTEAQETA
-230 SGLWKAV
+230 LWQAILA
-237 MDLRRRVEEGD
+237 LRQRVEDGD
-248 YQPICLCREGK
+248 FQPICLYRDGK
-259 AAEFSYLPIR
+259 PAEFSYLPIR
-269 QYGKLMENREMES
+269 QYGDLMENREMES
-282 FSALMDTFYESRER
+282 FSALMDVFYESRER

-311 TSARDRCRRKLNQQ
+311 TSARDRCRRKLAQQ
-325 RQEFDRCQDR
+325 RQEFAKCQDR
-335 DRLRISGE
+335 DQLRISGE

-354 GQSKLVAENYYDPEG
+354 GQTKLTAENYYDPDCR
-369 GEITIPLDPLLTP
+369 EITIPLDPLLTP

-394 KARTAERYLTEQM
+394 KARTAEKYLTEQM
-407 AIAERD
+407 ALAERD

-431 DFLDIREELRENGF
+431 DFLDIRAELRENGF

-451 EKNVLKRATKP
+451 EKKELKRATKP

-497 HTRKIHGSH
+497 HTQKIHGSH
-506 VILCSGGQEVPEE
+506 VILCCQGQEVPEE
-519 DLRQAARL
+519 DLLQAARL
-527 AAYFSQARDS
+527 AAYFSQAKDS

-567 TVYVTPEEAEVKAL
+567 TLYVTPEEAEVKAL
-581 FTERRG
+581 SAERKG
-587 KNGGGVRDRS
+587 KNGGQVR
-597 PQ
+597 Q

>member
-1 MALDAVCLRAVL
+1 MALDAVCLRAVI

-18 QLLDLRIDKVQQ
+18 QLLDLRVDKVQQ
-30 PARDQV
+30 PSRDQV
-36 ILLVRGNRRLL
+36 ILLLRGSRRLL
-47 LNAGANAPRLQ
+47 LNAGAGSPRIHF
-58 LTELTRDNPAEPP
+58 TELLRDNPAEPP
-71 MFCMLLRKHLVGGRV
+71 MFCMLLRKYLVGGRV

-95 RAAEL
+95 RSAEL
-100 ALRVTDEF
+100 TLRVTDEF
-108 GRESRRYLIL
+108 GRESRRTLVL

-123 RSNLILLDGERR
+123 RSNLILLDEERR

-169 FTEGTEED
+169 FTEGDEAD

-184 ARPERQADAFLL
+184 ANPERPADAFLL

-220 RVYELTPEAA
+220 RVYELTEAQETA
-230 SGLWKAV
+230 LWQAV
-237 MDLRRRVEEGD
+237 LSLRQRVEDGD
-248 YQPICLCREGK
+248 FQPICLYRDGK
-259 AAEFSYLPIR
+259 PAEFSYLPIR
-269 QYGKLMENREMES
+269 QYGDLMENREMES
-282 FSALMDTFYESRER
+282 FSALMDVFYESRER

-311 TSARDRCRRKLNQQ
+311 TSARDRCRRKLAQQ
-325 RQEFDRCQDR
+325 RQEFAKCQDR
-335 DRLRISGE
+335 DQLRISGE

-354 GQSKLVAENYYDPEG
+354 GQTKLTAENYYDPDCR
-369 GEITIPLDPLLTP
+369 EITIPLDPLLTP

-394 KARTAERYLTEQM
+394 KARTAEKYLTEQM
-407 AIAERD
+407 ALAERD

-431 DFLDIREELRENGF
+431 DFLDIRAELRENGF

-451 EKNVLKRATKP
+451 EKKELKRATKP
-462 REFRT
+462 REFRI

-497 HTRKIHGSH
+497 HTQKIHGSH
-506 VILCSGGQEVPEE
+506 VILCCQGQAVPEE
-519 DLRQAARL
+519 DLLQAARL
-527 AAYFSQARDS
+527 AAYFSQAKDS

-567 TVYVTPEEAEVKAL
+567 TLYVTPEEAEVKAL
-581 FTERRG
+581 SAERKG
-587 KNGGGVRDRS
+587 KNGGEVR
-597 PQ
+597 Q

>member
-18 QLLDLRIDKVQQ
+18 QLLDLRVDKVQQ
-30 PARDQV
+30 PSRDQV
-36 ILLVRGNRRLL
+36 ILLLRGNRRLL
-47 LNAGANAPRLQ
+47 LNAGAGSPRIHF
-58 LTELTRDNPAEPP
+58 TELLRDNPAEPP
-71 MFCMLLRKHLVGGRV
+71 MFCMLLRKYLVGGRV

-95 RAAEL
+95 RSAEL
-100 ALRVTDEF
+100 TLRVTDEF
-108 GRESRRYLIL
+108 GRESRRTLVL

-123 RSNLILLDGERR
+123 RSNLILLDEERR

-169 FTEGTEED
+169 FTEGDEAD

-184 ARPERQADAFLL
+184 ANPERPADAFLL

-220 RVYELTPEAA
+220 RVYELTEAQETA
-230 SGLWKAV
+230 LWQAILA
-237 MDLRRRVEEGD
+237 LRQRVEDGD
-248 YQPICLCREGK
+248 FQPICLYRDGK
-259 AAEFSYLPIR
+259 PAEFSYLPIR
-269 QYGKLMENREMES
+269 QYGDLMENREMES
-282 FSALMDTFYESRER
+282 FSALMDVFYESRER

-311 TSARDRCRRKLNQQ
+311 TSARDRCRRKLAQQ
-325 RQEFDRCQDR
+325 RQEYAKCQDR
-335 DRLRISGE
+335 DQLRISGE

-354 GQSKLVAENYYDPEG
+354 GQTKLTAENYYDPDCR
-369 GEITIPLDPLLTP
+369 EITIPLDPLLTP

-394 KARTAERYLTEQM
+394 KARTAEKYLTEQM
-407 AIAERD
+407 ALAERD

-431 DFLDIREELRENGF
+431 DFLDIRAELRENGF

-451 EKNVLKRATKP
+451 EKKELKRATKP

-497 HTRKIHGSH
+497 HTQKIHGSH
-506 VILCSGGQEVPEE
+506 VILCCQGQAVPEE
-519 DLRQAARL
+519 DLLQAARL
-527 AAYFSQARDS
+527 AAYFSQAKDS

-567 TVYVTPEEAEVKAL
+567 TLYVTPDAGEAKAL
-581 FTERRG
+581 STERKG
-587 KNGGGVRDRS
+587 KNGGEVRN
-597 PQ
+597 

>member
-1 MALDAVCLRAVL
+1 MALDAVCLRAVI

-18 QLLDLRIDKVQQ
+18 QLLDLRVDKVHQ
-30 PARDQV
+30 PSRDQV
-36 ILLVRGNRRLL
+36 ILLLRGSRRLL
-47 LNAGANAPRLQ
+47 LNAGAGSPRIHF
-58 LTELTRDNPAEPP
+58 TELLRDNPAEPP
-71 MFCMLLRKHLVGGRV
+71 MFCMLLRKYLVGGRV

-95 RAAEL
+95 RSAEL
-100 ALRVTDEF
+100 TLRVTDEF
-108 GRESRRYLIL
+108 GRESRRTLVL

-123 RSNLILLDGERR
+123 RSNLILLDEERR

-169 FTEGTEED
+169 FTEGDEAD

-184 ARPERQADAFLL
+184 ANPERPADAFLL

-220 RVYELTPEAA
+220 RVYELTEAQETA
-230 SGLWKAV
+230 LWQAV
-237 MDLRRRVEEGD
+237 LSLRQRVEDGD
-248 YQPICLCREGK
+248 FQPICLYRDGK
-259 AAEFSYLPIR
+259 PAEFSYLPIR
-269 QYGKLMENREMES
+269 QYGDLMENREMES
-282 FSALMDTFYESRER
+282 FSALMDVFYESRER

-311 TSARDRCRRKLNQQ
+311 TSARDRCRRKLAQQ
-325 RQEFDRCQDR
+325 RQEFAKCQDR
-335 DRLRISGE
+335 DQLRISGE

-354 GQSKLVAENYYDPEG
+354 GQTKLTAENYYDPDCR
-369 GEITIPLDPLLTP
+369 EITIPLDPLLTP

-394 KARTAERYLTEQM
+394 KARTAEKYLTEQM
-407 AIAERD
+407 ALAERD

-431 DFLDIREELRENGF
+431 DFLDIRAELRENGF

-451 EKNVLKRATKP
+451 EKKELKRVTKP

-497 HTRKIHGSH
+497 HTQKIHGSH
-506 VILCSGGQEVPEE
+506 VILCCQGQAVPEE
-519 DLRQAARL
+519 DLLQAARL
-527 AAYFSQARDS
+527 AAYFSQAKDS

-567 TVYVTPEEAEVKAL
+567 TLYVTPEEAEVKAL
-581 FTERRG
+581 SAERKG
-587 KNGGGVRDRS
+587 KNGGQVR
-597 PQ
+597 Q

>member
-18 QLLDLRIDKVQQ
+18 QLLDLRVDKVQQ
-30 PARDQV
+30 PSRDQV
-36 ILLVRGNRRLL
+36 ILLLRGNRRLL
-47 LNAGANAPRLQ
+47 LNAGAGSPRIHF
-58 LTELTRDNPAEPP
+58 TELLRDNPAEPP
-71 MFCMLLRKHLVGGRV
+71 MFCMLLRKYLVGGRV

-95 RAAEL
+95 RSAEL
-100 ALRVTDEF
+100 TFRVTDEF
-108 GRESRRYLIL
+108 GRESRRTLVL

-123 RSNLILLDGERR
+123 RSNLILLDEERR

-169 FTEGTEED
+169 FTEGDEAD

-184 ARPERQADAFLL
+184 ANPERPADAFLL

-220 RVYELTPEAA
+220 RVYELTEAQETA
-230 SGLWKAV
+230 LWQAV
-237 MDLRRRVEEGD
+237 LSLRQRVEDGD
-248 YQPICLCREGK
+248 FQPICLYRDGK
-259 AAEFSYLPIR
+259 PAEFSYLPIR
-269 QYGKLMENREMES
+269 QYGDLMENREMES
-282 FSALMDTFYESRER
+282 FSALMDVFYESRER

-311 TSARDRCRRKLNQQ
+311 TSARDRCRRKLAQQ
-325 RQEFDRCQDR
+325 RQEFAKCQDR
-335 DRLRISGE
+335 DQLRISGE

-354 GQSKLVAENYYDPEG
+354 GQTKLTAENYYDPDCR
-369 GEITIPLDPLLTP
+369 EITIPLDPLLTP

-394 KARTAERYLTEQM
+394 KARTAEKYLTEQM
-407 AIAERD
+407 ALAERD

-431 DFLDIREELRENGF
+431 DFLDIRAELRENGF

-451 EKNVLKRATKP
+451 EKKELKRATKP

-497 HTRKIHGSH
+497 HTQKIHGSH
-506 VILCSGGQEVPEE
+506 VILCCQGQAVPEE
-519 DLRQAARL
+519 DLLQAARL
-527 AAYFSQARDS
+527 AAYFSQAKDS

-567 TVYVTPEEAEVKAL
+567 TLYVTPEEAEVKAL
-581 FTERRG
+581 SAERKG
-587 KNGGGVRDRS
+587 KNGGQVR
-597 PQ
+597 Q

>member
-1 MALDAVCLRAVL
+1 MALDAVCLRAVI

-18 QLLDLRIDKVQQ
+18 QLLDLRVDKVQQ
-30 PARDQV
+30 PSRDQV
-36 ILLVRGNRRLL
+36 ILLLRGSRRLL
-47 LNAGANAPRLQ
+47 LNAGAGSPRIHF
-58 LTELTRDNPAEPP
+58 TELLRDNPAEPP
-71 MFCMLLRKHLVGGRV
+71 MFCMLLRKYLVGGRV

-95 RAAEL
+95 RSAEL
-100 ALRVTDEF
+100 TLRVTDEF
-108 GRESRRYLIL
+108 GRESRRTLVL

-123 RSNLILLDGERR
+123 RSNLILLDEERR

-169 FTEGTEED
+169 FTEGDEAD

-184 ARPERQADAFLL
+184 ANPERPADAFLL

-220 RVYELTPEAA
+220 RVYELTEAQETA
-230 SGLWKAV
+230 LWQAV
-237 MDLRRRVEEGD
+237 LSLRQRVEDGD
-248 YQPICLCREGK
+248 FQPICLYRDGK
-259 AAEFSYLPIR
+259 PAEFSYLPIR
-269 QYGKLMENREMES
+269 QYGDLMENREMES
-282 FSALMDTFYESRER
+282 FSALMDVFYESRER

-311 TSARDRCRRKLNQQ
+311 TSARDRCRRKLAQQ
-325 RQEFDRCQDR
+325 RQEYAKCQDR
-335 DRLRISGE
+335 DQLRISGE

-354 GQSKLVAENYYDPEG
+354 GQTKLTAENCYDPDCR
-369 GEITIPLDPLLTP
+369 EITIPLDPLLTP

-394 KARTAERYLTEQM
+394 KARTAEKYLTEQM
-407 AIAERD
+407 ALAERD

-431 DFLDIREELRENGF
+431 DFLDIRAELRENGF

-451 EKNVLKRATKP
+451 EKKELKRATKP

-497 HTRKIHGSH
+497 HTQKIHGSH
-506 VILCSGGQEVPEE
+506 VILCCQGQAVPEE
-519 DLRQAARL
+519 DLLQAARL
-527 AAYFSQARDS
+527 AAYFSQAKDS

-567 TVYVTPEEAEVKAL
+567 TLYVTPEEAEVKAL
-581 FTERRG
+581 SAERKG
-587 KNGGGVRDRS
+587 KNGGEVR
-597 PQ
+597 Q

>member
-18 QLLDLRIDKVQQ
+18 QLLDLRVDKVQQ
-30 PARDQV
+30 PSRDQV
-36 ILLVRGNRRLL
+36 ILLLRGNRRLL
-47 LNAGANAPRLQ
+47 LNAGAGSPRIHF
-58 LTELTRDNPAEPP
+58 TELLRDNPAEPP
-71 MFCMLLRKHLVGGRV
+71 MFCMLLRKYLVGGRV

-95 RAAEL
+95 RSAEL
-100 ALRVTDEF
+100 TFRVTDEF
-108 GRESRRYLIL
+108 GRESRRTLVL

-123 RSNLILLDGERR
+123 RSNLILLDEERR

-169 FTEGTEED
+169 FTEGDEAD

-184 ARPERQADAFLL
+184 ANPERPADAFLL

-220 RVYELTPEAA
+220 RVYELTEAQETA
-230 SGLWKAV
+230 LWQAV
-237 MDLRRRVEEGD
+237 LSLRQRVEDGD
-248 YQPICLCREGK
+248 FQPICLYRDGK
-259 AAEFSYLPIR
+259 PAEFSYLPIR
-269 QYGKLMENREMES
+269 QYGDLMENREMES
-282 FSALMDTFYESRER
+282 FSALMDVFYESRER

-311 TSARDRCRRKLNQQ
+311 TSARDRCRRKLAQQ
-325 RQEFDRCQDR
+325 RQEFAKCRDR
-335 DRLRISGE
+335 DQLRISGE

-354 GQSKLVAENYYDPEG
+354 GQTKLTAENYYDPDCR
-369 GEITIPLDPLLTP
+369 EITIPLDPLLTP

-394 KARTAERYLTEQM
+394 KARTAEKYLTEQM
-407 AIAERD
+407 ALAERD

-431 DFLDIREELRENGF
+431 DFLDIRAELRENGF

-451 EKNVLKRATKP
+451 EKKELKRATKP

-497 HTRKIHGSH
+497 HTQKIHGSH
-506 VILCSGGQEVPEE
+506 VILCCQGQAVPEE
-519 DLRQAARL
+519 DLLQAARL
-527 AAYFSQARDS
+527 AAYFSQAKDS

-567 TVYVTPEEAEVKAL
+567 TLYVTPEEAEVKAL
-581 FTERRG
+581 SAERKG
-587 KNGGGVRDRS
+587 KNGGEVR
-597 PQ
+597 Q

>member
-1 MALDAVCLRAVL
+1 MALDAVCLRAVI

-18 QLLDLRIDKVQQ
+18 QLLDLRVDKVQQ
-30 PARDQV
+30 PSRDQV
-36 ILLVRGNRRLL
+36 ILLLRGSRRLL
-47 LNAGANAPRLQ
+47 LNAGAGSPRIHF
-58 LTELTRDNPAEPP
+58 TELLRDNPAEPP
-71 MFCMLLRKHLVGGRV
+71 MFCMLLRKYLVGGRV

-95 RAAEL
+95 RSAEL
-100 ALRVTDEF
+100 TFRVTDEF
-108 GRESRRYLIL
+108 GRESRRTLVL

-123 RSNLILLDGERR
+123 RSNLILLDEERR

-169 FTEGTEED
+169 FTEGDEAD

-184 ARPERQADAFLL
+184 ANPERPADAFLL

-220 RVYELTPEAA
+220 RVYELTEAQETA
-230 SGLWKAV
+230 LWQAV
-237 MDLRRRVEEGD
+237 LSLRQRVEDGD
-248 YQPICLCREGK
+248 FQPICLYRDGK
-259 AAEFSYLPIR
+259 PAEFSYLPIR
-269 QYGKLMENREMES
+269 QYGDLMENREMES
-282 FSALMDTFYESRER
+282 FSALMDVFYESRER

-311 TSARDRCRRKLNQQ
+311 TSARDRCRRKLAQQ
-325 RQEFDRCQDR
+325 RQEFAKCQDR
-335 DRLRISGE
+335 DQLRISGE

-354 GQSKLVAENYYDPEG
+354 GQTKLTAENYYDPDCR
-369 GEITIPLDPLLTP
+369 EITIPLDPLLTP

-394 KARTAERYLTEQM
+394 KARTAEKYLTEQM
-407 AIAERD
+407 ALAERD

-431 DFLDIREELRENGF
+431 DFLDIRAELRENGF

-451 EKNVLKRATKP
+451 EKKEFKRATKP

-497 HTRKIHGSH
+497 HTQKIHGSH
-506 VILCSGGQEVPEE
+506 VILCCQGQAVPEE
-519 DLRQAARL
+519 DLLQAARL
-527 AAYFSQARDS
+527 AAYFSQAKDS

-587 KNGGGVRDRS
+587 KNGGEVRD
-597 PQ
+597 

>member
-1 MALDAVCLRAVL
+1 MALDAVCLRAVI

-18 QLLDLRIDKVQQ
+18 QLLDLRVDKVQQ
-30 PARDQV
+30 PSRDQV
-36 ILLVRGNRRLL
+36 ILLLRGSRRLL
-47 LNAGANAPRLQ
+47 LNASAGSPRIHF
-58 LTELTRDNPAEPP
+58 TELLRDNPAEPP
-71 MFCMLLRKHLVGGRV
+71 MFCMLLRKYLVGGRV

-95 RAAEL
+95 RSAEL
-100 ALRVTDEF
+100 TLRVTDEF
-108 GRESRRYLIL
+108 GRESRRTLVL

-123 RSNLILLDGERR
+123 RSNLILLDEERR

-169 FTEGTEED
+169 FTEGDEAD

-184 ARPERQADAFLL
+184 ANPERPADAFLL

-220 RVYELTPEAA
+220 RVYELTEAQETA
-230 SGLWKAV
+230 LWQAV
-237 MDLRRRVEEGD
+237 LSLRQRVEDGD
-248 YQPICLCREGK
+248 FQPICLYRDGK
-259 AAEFSYLPIR
+259 PAEFSYLPIR
-269 QYGKLMENREMES
+269 QYGDLMENREMES
-282 FSALMDTFYESRER
+282 FSALMDVFYESRER

-311 TSARDRCRRKLNQQ
+311 TSARDRCRRKLAQQ
-325 RQEFDRCQDR
+325 RQEFAKCQDR
-335 DRLRISGE
+335 DQLRISGE

-354 GQSKLVAENYYDPEG
+354 GQSKLTAENYYDPDCR
-369 GEITIPLDPLLTP
+369 EITIPLDPLLTP

-394 KARTAERYLTEQM
+394 KARTAEKYLTEQM
-407 AIAERD
+407 ALAERD

-431 DFLDIREELRENGF
+431 DFLDIRAELRENGF

-451 EKNVLKRATKP
+451 EKKELKRATKP

-497 HTRKIHGSH
+497 HTQKIHGSH
-506 VILCSGGQEVPEE
+506 VILCCQGQAVPEE
-519 DLRQAARL
+519 DLLQAARL
-527 AAYFSQARDS
+527 AAYFSQAKDS

-567 TVYVTPEEAEVKAL
+567 TLYVTPEEAEVKAL
-581 FTERRG
+581 SAERKG
-587 KNGGGVRDRS
+587 KNGGEVR
-597 PQ
+597 Q

>member
-18 QLLDLRIDKVQQ
+18 QLLDLRVDKVQQ
-30 PARDQV
+30 PSRDQV
-36 ILLVRGNRRLL
+36 ILLLRGNRRLL
-47 LNAGANAPRLQ
+47 LNAGAGSPRIHF
-58 LTELTRDNPAEPP
+58 TELLRDNPAEPP
-71 MFCMLLRKHLVGGRV
+71 MFCMLLRKYLVGGRV

-95 RAAEL
+95 RSAEL
-100 ALRVTDEF
+100 TLRVTDEF
-108 GRESRRYLIL
+108 GRESRRTLVL

-123 RSNLILLDGERR
+123 RSNLILLDEERR

-169 FTEGTEED
+169 FTEGDEAD

-184 ARPERQADAFLL
+184 ANPERPADAFLL

-220 RVYELTPEAA
+220 RVYELTEAQETA
-230 SGLWKAV
+230 LWQAV
-237 MDLRRRVEEGD
+237 LSLRQRVEDGD
-248 YQPICLCREGK
+248 FQPICLYRDGK
-259 AAEFSYLPIR
+259 PAEFSYLPIR
-269 QYGKLMENREMES
+269 QYGDLMENREMES
-282 FSALMDTFYESRER
+282 FSALMDVFYESRER

-311 TSARDRCRRKLNQQ
+311 TSARDRCRRKLAQQ
-325 RQEFDRCQDR
+325 RQEFAKCRDR
-335 DRLRISGE
+335 DQLRISGE

-354 GQSKLVAENYYDPEG
+354 GQTKLTAENYYDPDCR
-369 GEITIPLDPLLTP
+369 EITIPLDPLLTP

-394 KARTAERYLTEQM
+394 KARTAEKYLTEQM
-407 AIAERD
+407 ALAERD

-431 DFLDIREELRENGF
+431 DFLDIRAELRENGF

-451 EKNVLKRATKP
+451 EKKELKRATKP

-497 HTRKIHGSH
+497 HTQKIHGSH
-506 VILCSGGQEVPEE
+506 VILCCQGQAVPEE
-519 DLRQAARL
+519 DLLQAARL
-527 AAYFSQARDS
+527 AAYFSQAKDS

-567 TVYVTPEEAEVKAL
+567 TLYVTPEEAEVKAL
-581 FTERRG
+581 SAERKG
-587 KNGGGVRDRS
+587 KNGGEVRN
-597 PQ
+597 

>member
-1 MALDAVCLRAVL
+1 MALDAVCLRAVI

-18 QLLDLRIDKVQQ
+18 QLLDLRVDKVQQ
-30 PARDQV
+30 PSRDQV
-36 ILLVRGNRRLL
+36 ILLLRGSRRLL
-47 LNAGANAPRLQ
+47 LNAGAGSPRIHF
-58 LTELTRDNPAEPP
+58 TELLRDNPAEPP
-71 MFCMLLRKHLVGGRV
+71 MFCMLLRKYLVGGRV

-95 RAAEL
+95 RSAEL
-100 ALRVTDEF
+100 TFRVTDEF
-108 GRESRRYLIL
+108 GRESRRTLVL

-123 RSNLILLDGERR
+123 RSNLILLDEERR

-169 FTEGTEED
+169 FTEGDEAD

-184 ARPERQADAFLL
+184 ANPERPADAFLL

-220 RVYELTPEAA
+220 RVYELTPEQETA
-230 SGLWKAV
+230 LWQSLLS
-237 MDLRRRVEEGD
+237 LRQRVEDGGF
-248 YQPICLCREGK
+248 QPICLYRDGK
-259 AAEFSYLPIR
+259 PAEFSYLPIR
-269 QYGKLMENREMES
+269 QYGDLMENRPMES
-282 FSALMDTFYESRER
+282 FSALMDVFYESRER

-311 TSARDRCRRKLNQQ
+311 TSARDRCRRKLAQQ
-325 RQEFDRCQDR
+325 RQEYAKCQDR
-335 DRLRISGE
+335 DQLRISGE

-354 GQSKLVAENYYDPEG
+354 GQTKLTAENYYDSDCR
-369 GEITIPLDPLLTP
+369 EITIPLDPLLTP

-394 KARTAERYLTEQM
+394 KARTAEKYLTEQM
-407 AIAERD
+407 ALAERD

-431 DFLDIREELRENGF
+431 DFLDIRAELRENGF

-451 EKNVLKRATKP
+451 EKKELKRATKP

-497 HTRKIHGSH
+497 HTQKIHGSH
-506 VILCSGGQEVPEE
+506 VILCCQGQAVPEE
-519 DLRQAARL
+519 DLLQAARL
-527 AAYFSQARDS
+527 AAYFSQAKDS

-567 TVYVTPEEAEVKAL
+567 TLYVTPEEAEVKAL
-581 FTERRG
+581 SAERKG
-587 KNGGGVRDRS
+587 KNGGQVR
-597 PQ
+597 Q

>member
-1 MALDAVCLRAVL
+1 MALDAVCLRAVI

-18 QLLDLRIDKVQQ
+18 QLLDLRVDKVQQ
-30 PARDQV
+30 PSRDQV
-36 ILLVRGNRRLL
+36 ILLLRGSRRLL
-47 LNAGANAPRLQ
+47 LNAGAGSPRIHF
-58 LTELTRDNPAEPP
+58 TELLRDNPAEPP
-71 MFCMLLRKHLVGGRV
+71 MFCMLLRKYLVGGRV

-95 RAAEL
+95 RSAEL
-100 ALRVTDEF
+100 TLRVTDEF
-108 GRESRRYLIL
+108 GRESRRTLVL

-123 RSNLILLDGERR
+123 RSNLILLDEERR

-169 FTEGTEED
+169 FTEGDEAD

-184 ARPERQADAFLL
+184 ANPERPADAFLL

-220 RVYELTPEAA
+220 RVYELTEAQETA
-230 SGLWKAV
+230 LWQAV
-237 MDLRRRVEEGD
+237 LSLRQRVEDGD
-248 YQPICLCREGK
+248 FQPICLYRDGK
-259 AAEFSYLPIR
+259 PAEFSYLPIR
-269 QYGKLMENREMES
+269 QYGDLMENREMES
-282 FSALMDTFYESRER
+282 FSALMDVFYESRER

-311 TSARDRCRRKLNQQ
+311 TSARDRCRRKLAQQ
-325 RQEFDRCQDR
+325 RQEYAKCQDR
-335 DRLRISGE
+335 DQLRISGE

-354 GQSKLVAENYYDPEG
+354 GQTKLTAENYYDPDCR
-369 GEITIPLDPLLTP
+369 EITIPLDPLLTP

-394 KARTAERYLTEQM
+394 KARTAEKYLTEQM
-407 AIAERD
+407 ALAERD

-431 DFLDIREELRENGF
+431 DFLDIRAELRENGF

-451 EKNVLKRATKP
+451 EKKELKRATKP

-497 HTRKIHGSH
+497 HTQKIHGSH
-506 VILCSGGQEVPEE
+506 VILCCQGQAVPEE
-519 DLRQAARL
+519 DLLQAARL
-527 AAYFSQARDS
+527 AAYFSQAKDS

-542 DCAAVRYV
+542 DCAVVRYV

-567 TVYVTPEEAEVKAL
+567 TLYVTPEEAEVKAL
-581 FTERRG
+581 SAERKG
-587 KNGGGVRDRS
+587 KNGGEVR
-597 PQ
+597 Q

>member
-30 PARDQV
+30 PSRDQV
-36 ILLVRGNRRLL
+36 ILLLRGNRRLL
-47 LNAGANAPRLQ
+47 LNAGAGSPRVHF
-58 LTELTRDNPAEPP
+58 TELLRDNPAEPP
-71 MFCMLLRKHLVGGRV
+71 MFCMLLRKYLVGGRV

-95 RAAEL
+95 RSAEL
-100 ALRVTDEF
+100 TLRVTDEF
-108 GRESRRYLIL
+108 GRESRRTLVL

-164 HEKRP
+164 HEKHP
-169 FTEGTEED
+169 FTEGDEAG

-184 ARPERQADAFLL
+184 ANPERPADAFLL

-220 RVYELTPEAA
+220 RVYELTEAQETA
-230 SGLWKAV
+230 LWQAILA
-237 MDLRRRVEEGD
+237 LRQRLEDGAF
-248 YQPICLCREGK
+248 QPICLYRDGK
-259 AAEFSYLPIR
+259 PAEFSYLPIR
-269 QYGKLMENREMES
+269 QYGDLMENRPMES
-282 FSALMDTFYESRER
+282 FSALLDLFYESRER
-296 EERTRQRGQDLIRSV
+296 EERTRQRGQDLIRSI
-311 TSARDRCRRKLNQQ
+311 TSARDRCRRKLAQQ
-325 RQEFDRCQDR
+325 RQEYARCQDR
-335 DRLRISGE
+335 DQLRVSGE

-354 GQSKLVAENYYDPEG
+354 GQTKLVAENYYDPGCREL
-369 GEITIPLDPLLTP
+369 TIPLDPLLTP
-382 QQNAAKYYKRYT
+382 QQNAAKYFKRYT
-394 KARTAERYLTEQM
+394 KARTAEKYLTEQM

-431 DFLDIREELRENGF
+431 DFLDIRAELRENGF

-451 EKNVLKRATKP
+451 EKKELKRATKP

-497 HTRKIHGSH
+497 HTQKIHGSH
-506 VILCSGGQEVPEE
+506 VILCCQGQEVPEE
-519 DLRQAARL
+519 DLLQAARL
-527 AAYFSQARDS
+527 AACFSQARDS

-567 TVYVTPEEAEVKAL
+567 TLYVTPDAAEAKTLSAEK
-581 FTERRG
+581 RG
-587 KNGGGVRDRS
+587 KNGGES
-597 PQ
+597 KN

>member
-1 MALDAVCLRAVL
+1 MALDAVCLRAVI

-18 QLLDLRIDKVQQ
+18 QLLDLRVDKVQQ
-30 PARDQV
+30 PSRDQV
-36 ILLVRGNRRLL
+36 ILLLRGSRRLL
-47 LNAGANAPRLQ
+47 LNASAGSPRIHF
-58 LTELTRDNPAEPP
+58 TELLRDNPAEPP
-71 MFCMLLRKHLVGGRV
+71 MFCMLLRKYLVGGRV

-95 RAAEL
+95 RSAEL
-100 ALRVTDEF
+100 TLRVTDEF
-108 GRESRRYLIL
+108 GRESRRTLVL

-123 RSNLILLDGERR
+123 RSNLILLDEERR

-169 FTEGTEED
+169 FTEGDEAD

-184 ARPERQADAFLL
+184 ANPERPADAFLL

-220 RVYELTPEAA
+220 RVYELTEAQETA
-230 SGLWKAV
+230 LWQAILA
-237 MDLRRRVEEGD
+237 LRQRVEDGD
-248 YQPICLCREGK
+248 FQPICLYRDGK
-259 AAEFSYLPIR
+259 PAEFSYLPIR
-269 QYGKLMENREMES
+269 QYGDLMENREMES
-282 FSALMDTFYESRER
+282 FSALMDVFYESRER

-311 TSARDRCRRKLNQQ
+311 TSARDRCRRKLAQQ
-325 RQEFDRCQDR
+325 RQEFAKCQDR
-335 DRLRISGE
+335 DQLRISGE

-354 GQSKLVAENYYDPEG
+354 GQTKLTAENYYDPDCR
-369 GEITIPLDPLLTP
+369 EITIPLDPLLTP

-394 KARTAERYLTEQM
+394 KARTAEKYLTEQM
-407 AIAERD
+407 ALAERD

-431 DFLDIREELRENGF
+431 DFLDIRAELRENGF

-451 EKNVLKRATKP
+451 EKKELKRVTKP

-497 HTRKIHGSH
+497 HTQKIHGSH
-506 VILCSGGQEVPEE
+506 VILCCQGQEVPEE
-519 DLRQAARL
+519 DLLQAARL
-527 AAYFSQARDS
+527 AAYFSQAKDS

-567 TVYVTPEEAEVKAL
+567 TLYVTPEEAEVKAL
-581 FTERRG
+581 SAERKG
-587 KNGGGVRDRS
+587 KNGGEVR
-597 PQ
+597 Q

>member
-1 MALDAVCLRAVL
+1 MALDAVCLRAVI

-18 QLLDLRIDKVQQ
+18 QLLDLRVDKVQQ
-30 PARDQV
+30 PSRDQV
-36 ILLVRGNRRLL
+36 ILLLRGSRRLL
-47 LNAGANAPRLQ
+47 LNAGAGSPRIHF
-58 LTELTRDNPAEPP
+58 TELLRDNPAEPP
-71 MFCMLLRKHLVGGRV
+71 MFCMLLRKYLVGGRV

-95 RAAEL
+95 RSAEL
-100 ALRVTDEF
+100 TLRVTDEF
-108 GRESRRYLIL
+108 GRESRRTLVL

-123 RSNLILLDGERR
+123 RSNLILLDEERR

-169 FTEGTEED
+169 FTEGDEAD
-177 FRAALAA
+177 FRTALAA
-184 ARPERQADAFLL
+184 ANPERPADAFLL

-220 RVYELTPEAA
+220 RVYELTEAQETA
-230 SGLWKAV
+230 LWQAV
-237 MDLRRRVEEGD
+237 LSLRQRVEDGD
-248 YQPICLCREGK
+248 FQPICLYRDGK
-259 AAEFSYLPIR
+259 PAEFSYLPIR
-269 QYGKLMENREMES
+269 QYGDLMENREMES
-282 FSALMDTFYESRER
+282 FSALMDVFYESRER

-311 TSARDRCRRKLNQQ
+311 TSARDRCRRKLAQQ
-325 RQEFDRCQDR
+325 RQEYAKCQDR
-335 DRLRISGE
+335 DTLRVSGE

-354 GQSKLVAENYYDPEG
+354 GQTKLTAENYYDPDCR
-369 GEITIPLDPLLTP
+369 EITIPLDPLLTP

-394 KARTAERYLTEQM
+394 KARTAEKYLTEQM
-407 AIAERD
+407 ALAERD

-431 DFLDIREELRENGF
+431 DFLDIRAELRENGC
-445 LKRSGK
+445 LKKSSR
-451 EKNVLKRATKP
+451 EKRERPRATRP

-497 HTRKIHGSH
+497 HTQKIHGSH
-506 VILCSGGQEVPEE
+506 VILCCQGQAVPEE
-519 DLRQAARL
+519 DLLQAARL
-527 AAYFSQARDS
+527 AAYFSQAKDS

-550 KKPAGARPG
+550 KKTAGARPG

-567 TVYVTPEEAEVKAL
+567 TLYVTPEEAEVKAL
-581 FTERRG
+581 SAERKG
-587 KNGGGVRDRS
+587 KNGGQVR
-597 PQ
+597 Q

>member
-1 MALDAVCLRAVL
+1 MALDAVCLRAVI

-18 QLLDLRIDKVQQ
+18 QLLDLRVDKVQQ
-30 PARDQV
+30 PSRDQV
-36 ILLVRGNRRLL
+36 ILLLRGSRRLL
-47 LNAGANAPRLQ
+47 LNAGAGSPRIHF
-58 LTELTRDNPAEPP
+58 TELLRDNPAEPP
-71 MFCMLLRKHLVGGRV
+71 MFCMLLRKYLVGGRV

-95 RAAEL
+95 RSAEL

-108 GRESRRYLIL
+108 GRESRRTLVL

-123 RSNLILLDGERR
+123 RSNLILLDEERR

-169 FTEGTEED
+169 FTEGDEAD

-184 ARPERQADAFLL
+184 ANPERPADAFLL

-220 RVYELTPEAA
+220 RVYELTEAQETA
-230 SGLWKAV
+230 LWQAILA
-237 MDLRRRVEEGD
+237 LRQRVEDGD
-248 YQPICLCREGK
+248 FQPVCLYRDGK
-259 AAEFSYLPIR
+259 PAEFSYLPIR
-269 QYGKLMENREMES
+269 QYGDLMENREMES
-282 FSALMDTFYESRER
+282 FSALMDVFYESRER

-311 TSARDRCRRKLNQQ
+311 TSARDRCRRKLAQQ
-325 RQEFDRCQDR
+325 RQEFAKCQDR
-335 DRLRISGE
+335 DQLRISGE

-354 GQSKLVAENYYDPEG
+354 GQTKLTAENYYDPDCR
-369 GEITIPLDPLLTP
+369 EITIPLDPLLTP

-394 KARTAERYLTEQM
+394 KARTAEKYLTEQM
-407 AIAERD
+407 ALAQRD

-431 DFLDIREELRENGF
+431 DFLDIRAELRENGF

-451 EKNVLKRATKP
+451 ERKELKRATKP

-497 HTRKIHGSH
+497 HTQKIHGSH

-519 DLRQAARL
+519 DLLQAARL
-527 AAYFSQARDS
+527 AAYFSQAKDS

-567 TVYVTPEEAEVKAL
+567 TLYVTPEEAEVKAL
-581 FTERRG
+581 SAERKG
-587 KNGGGVRDRS
+587 KNGGEVRK
-597 PQ
+597 

>member
-1 MALDAVCLRAVL
+1 MALDAVCLRAVI

-18 QLLDLRIDKVQQ
+18 QLLDLRVDKVQQ
-30 PARDQV
+30 PSRDQV
-36 ILLVRGNRRLL
+36 ILLLRGNRRLL
-47 LNAGANAPRLQ
+47 LNAGAGSPRIHF
-58 LTELTRDNPAEPP
+58 TELLRDNPAEPP
-71 MFCMLLRKHLVGGRV
+71 MFCMLLRKYLVGGRV

-95 RAAEL
+95 RSAEL
-100 ALRVTDEF
+100 TFRVTDEF
-108 GRESRRYLIL
+108 GRESRRTLVL

-123 RSNLILLDGERR
+123 RSNLILLDEERR

-169 FTEGTEED
+169 FTEGDEAD

-184 ARPERQADAFLL
+184 ANPERPADAFLL

-220 RVYELTPEAA
+220 RVYELTEAQETA
-230 SGLWKAV
+230 LWQAILA
-237 MDLRRRVEEGD
+237 LRQRVEDGD
-248 YQPICLCREGK
+248 FQPICLYRDGK
-259 AAEFSYLPIR
+259 PAEFSYLPIR
-269 QYGKLMENREMES
+269 QYGDLMENREMES
-282 FSALMDTFYESRER
+282 FSALMDVFYESRER

-311 TSARDRCRRKLNQQ
+311 TSARDRCRRKLAQQ
-325 RQEFDRCQDR
+325 RQEFAKCQDR
-335 DRLRISGE
+335 DQLRISGE

-354 GQSKLVAENYYDPEG
+354 GQTKLTAENYYDPDCR
-369 GEITIPLDPLLTP
+369 EITIPLDPLLTP

-394 KARTAERYLTEQM
+394 KARTAEKYLTEQM
-407 AIAERD
+407 ALAERD

-431 DFLDIREELRENGF
+431 DFLDIRAELRENGF

-451 EKNVLKRATKP
+451 EKKELKRATKP

-497 HTRKIHGSH
+497 HTQKIHGSH
-506 VILCSGGQEVPEE
+506 VILCCQGQAAPEE
-519 DLRQAARL
+519 DLLQAARL
-527 AAYFSQARDS
+527 AAYFSQAKDS

-567 TVYVTPEEAEVKAL
+567 TLYVTPEEAEVKAL
-581 FTERRG
+581 SAERKG
-587 KNGGGVRDRS
+587 KNGGEVR
-597 PQ
+597 Q